1 MMSIQTYP
9 KQQNIPIAAVVGP
22 TASGKSRLAVEL
34 ALRFDGEIV
43 SADSMQIYK
52 GMAIGTAKPTEKE
65 MRGVP
70 HHLIDF
76 ADPEKPFSV
85 AEYVELAAKCV
96 RDIHKWGRLPILA
109 GGTGL
114 YVRSFLQNIQ
124 FTEEERD
131 DAFRAQMAAKAEC
144 EGAQALWD
152 ELYRIDTE
160 SASRIHP
167 NNVGR
172 VIRSLEIY
180 HTTGKTMTQQLE
192 ASRRF
197 DPPYHACIIGLD
209 FADRQV
215 LYNRINAR
223 VDEMLALG
231 LEREARE
238 VLAQSSKTAA
248 QAIGYKEFLPYF
260 AGNSSLEEAVDSIKQ
275 ETRRYAKRQRT
286 WFRRDKEI
294 HWILADEHPDFSSV
308 ADEAARI
315 LRAWQENIR

>member
-1 MMSIQTYP
+1 MMSIQMVS
-9 KQQNIPIAAVVGP
+9 KQQNIPVAAVVGP

-52 GMAIGTAKPTEKE
+52 GMAIGTAKPTEEE

-76 ADPEKPFSV
+76 ADPEEPFSV
-85 AEYVELAAKCV
+85 ADYVELSAQCV
-96 RDIHKWGRLPILA
+96 RDIYGRGKLPILA

-124 FTEEERD
+124 FSEEERD
-131 DAFRAQMAAKAEC
+131 ETFRAQLTARAER
-144 EGAQALWD
+144 EGVQALWD
-152 ELYRIDTE
+152 ELHRIDAA

-197 DPPYHACIIGLD
+197 DSPYNACIIGLD

-215 LYNRINAR
+215 LYNRINSR
-223 VDEMLALG
+223 VGEMLALG
-231 LEREARE
+231 LEQEARE
-238 VLAQSSKTAA
+238 VLAQSPKTAA
-248 QAIGYKEFLPYF
+248 QAIGYKEFLPWF
-260 AGNSSLEEAVDSIKQ
+260 AGNGTLEEAVDSIKR

-286 WFRRDKEI
+286 WFRRDEEI
-294 HWILADEHPDFSSV
+294 HWILADKHPDFSSV
-308 ADEAARI
+308 ADEAAQVI
-315 LRAWQENIR
+315 QVWLENTR